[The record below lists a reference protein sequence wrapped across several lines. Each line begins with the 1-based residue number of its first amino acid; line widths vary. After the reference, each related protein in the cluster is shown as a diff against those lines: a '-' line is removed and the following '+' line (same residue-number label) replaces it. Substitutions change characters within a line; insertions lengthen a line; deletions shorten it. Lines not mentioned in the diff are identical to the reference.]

1 MPASSMRPKRP
12 ARDLMV
18 RFPEVRDG
26 YDRLGMLTAIPKVDE
41 ANARSSAL
49 FAQRRRARDSRI

>member
-1 MPASSMRPKRP
+1 
-12 ARDLMV
+12 MV

-26 YDRLGMLTAIPKVDE
+26 HDRLGMVTAIPKVDE
-41 ANARSSAL
+41 ANAHSSVL